1 MKMIVLKS
9 ELGILGDEDGKKLP
23 CTIEIDNDEIY
34 ISDADGELFSYN
46 RKDPQSL
53 KNSKSNFS

>member
-1 MKMIVLKS
+1 MRT
-9 ELGILGDEDGKKLP
+9 EKLP

-53 KNSKSNFS
+53 KIQKQFFMKRKLLLKTVYLV